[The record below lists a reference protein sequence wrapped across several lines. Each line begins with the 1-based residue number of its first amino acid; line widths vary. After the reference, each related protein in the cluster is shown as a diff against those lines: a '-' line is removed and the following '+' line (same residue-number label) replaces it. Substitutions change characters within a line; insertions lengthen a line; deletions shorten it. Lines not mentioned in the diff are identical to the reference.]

1 MKSEPEA
8 KQDSY
13 KHLDS
18 VKDKKGDEAK
28 TKSQYKDAL

>member
-1 MKSEPEA
+1 MKTEPDT

-13 KHLDS
+13 KQLDV
-18 VKDKKGDEAK
+18 VKEKRSNELK